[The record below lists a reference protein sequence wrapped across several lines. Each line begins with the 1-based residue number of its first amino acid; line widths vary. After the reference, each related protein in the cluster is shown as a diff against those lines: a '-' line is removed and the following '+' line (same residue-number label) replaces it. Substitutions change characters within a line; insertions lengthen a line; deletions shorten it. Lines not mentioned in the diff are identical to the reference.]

1 VQYEVDVN
9 GRVRQVQVHRHGG
22 RFAIAVD
29 GREWIVDASRVDG
42 HLMSLL
48 VSPGAAEGPQDG
60 GSRDAASHEVTVALD
75 PAAGQFTV
83 VMRGVPVVA
92 ALNARRRWGRSS
104 DAGVSGSGPQRVMAP
119 MPGKVVR
126 VLVTPGQTVHARQ
139 GLVVVEAMK
148 MENELRA
155 AAEGVV
161 ADVLVKEGQ
170 SVEAGAPLLVVRPA

>member
-1 VQYEVDVN
+1 MQYEVDVN

-22 RFAIAVD
+22 QFAIAVD
-29 GREWIVDASRVDG
+29 GREWSVDASRVDG
-42 HLMSLL
+42 HLMSLIL
-48 VSPGAAEGPQDG
+48 SLRTADDRPDDVSR
-60 GSRDAASHEVTVALD
+60 SAASHEVTVALD
-75 PAAGQFTV
+75 AAAGQFTV
-83 VMRGVPVVA
+83 VKRGIPVVA

-104 DAGVSGSGPQRVMAP
+104 DAGASGGGPQRVTAP

-126 VLVTPGQTVHARQ
+126 VLVTPGQAVHARQ

-155 AAEGVV
+155 ASDGVV

-170 SVEAGAPLLVVRPA
+170 SVEAGAALLVVRPA